1 MSKSTKGI
9 LMEFINLT
17 DAKTFITGALDFD
30 TTDEGFTPRR
40 LPAFTRL
47 STPDEMQRV
56 IRTPSGVRIEFRS
69 NTTKILLDAH
79 LTLIKAGRN
88 LPKASIDLL
97 IDGEY
102 VSTASHDRGDVL
114 QMVSLNEMTREPGPA
129 VCFKFSGL
137 PEGNKHI
144 ALWLPVNAETEV
156 RALQIDDH
164 SFAQPVI
171 EDKPVWIHHGSSISH
186 CTEAHSPTQ
195 TWPAVAAQRGGAA
208 LISLGF
214 GGQCHLDQFVAQS
227 IRDIP
232 ADYISLKI
240 GINIVNQNS
249 LGRRTFASSLH
260 GFLDTIRSGH
270 PHTPILL
277 ISPIYCPFSE
287 DAPGPTTASIQLVNG
302 NKRLVFGAIPGHVE
316 VRQNSLTLKQMRT
329 VISELVTSRKQA
341 GDTAL
346 DYIDGLDLFSEA
358 DKADLP
364 DNLHPN
370 AAGYVRMGQ
379 RFADIAFSGGLF
391 SQAPTRS
398 K

>member
-1 MSKSTKGI
+1 MKA
-9 LMEFINLT
+9 INLSDT
-17 DAKTFITGALDFD
+17 KSLFTGALDFD
-30 TTDEGFTPRR
+30 STEEGITPRR

-69 NTTKILLDAH
+69 DTTEIELRAH
-79 LTLIKAGRN
+79 LTLMKAGRN
-88 LPKASIDLL
+88 LPTASVDLL
-97 IDGEY
+97 IDGRY
-102 VSTASHDRGDVL
+102 VATASHQTGDIL
-114 QMVSLNEMTREPGPA
+114 QLISATDMKREPGPG
-129 VCFKFSGL
+129 VCFKFPGL
-137 PEGNKHI
+137 PKGDKHI
-144 ALWLPVNAETEV
+144 ALWLPVNAETEIRGLSV
-156 RALQIDDH
+156 DDH
-164 SFAQPVI
+164 SFV
-171 EDKPVWIHHGSSISH
+171 KPIDGNKAVWIHHGSSISH
-186 CTEAHSPTQ
+186 CSEAQSPTQ
-195 TWPAVAAQRGGAA
+195 TWPAVAAEQGNVA
-208 LISLGF
+208 LANLGF

-227 IRDIP
+227 IREMP

-287 DAPGPTTASIQLVNG
+287 DAPGPTTASIQPVNG
-302 NKRLVFGAIPGHVE
+302 KKQLVFGAVPGHDE
-316 VRQNSLTLKQMRT
+316 VRLNSLTLKQMRRIIFA
-329 VISELVTSRKQA
+329 VVAARQQA
-341 GDTAL
+341 GDAAL
-346 DYIDGLDLFSEA
+346 GYLDGLELFSES

-370 AAGYVRMGQ
+370 AAGYIRMGQ

-391 SQAPTRS
+391 SRLV
-398 K
+398 